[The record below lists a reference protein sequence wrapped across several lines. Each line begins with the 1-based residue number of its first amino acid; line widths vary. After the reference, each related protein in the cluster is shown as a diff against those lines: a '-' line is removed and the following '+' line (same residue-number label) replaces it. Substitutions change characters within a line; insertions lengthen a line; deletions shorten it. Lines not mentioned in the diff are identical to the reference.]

1 MHQVYRIVP
10 RENQCFGD
18 ILEDLQIPLARID
31 FYINCLQDGKYLL
44 VINNTEP
51 QVKQVE
57 SMFNYL
63 GIQDWEIYY
72 SPKVYHLISSSFDKV
87 SLSQNAVDRF
97 MLSSLNSLEGVFSF
111 KDKSLTGQGTTT

>member
-10 RENQCFGD
+10 CENQCFAN
-18 ILEDLQIPLARID
+18 ILEDLEIPLARID
-31 FYINCLQDGKYLL
+31 FYINCLQGGEYLL
-44 VINNTEP
+44 VIKTTEP
-51 QVKQVE
+51 QVKQAE

-72 SPKVYHLISSSFDKV
+72 SPEAYHLISSSFDKV

-97 MLSSLNSLEGVFSF
+97 MLSSLN
-111 KDKSLTGQGTTT
+111 